1 MKYLEIRDRGTC
13 VIALAFKFESV
24 GNPKAARM
32 LSAAGYGL
40 SSFDQE
46 NYVMLMNIS
55 GGNCEAHTD
64 SMKWSNYRTMT
75 TAHRYIE
82 DNYDDIDN
90 GDLIDV
96 QIILSETDTKK
107 ASQVFYED

>member
-13 VIALAFKFESV
+13 IIALAFKFESA

-40 SSFDQE
+40 SAYEQE

-64 SMKWSNYRTMT
+64 EFKWSNYRTMT
-75 TAHRYIE
+75 TAHQYIIG
-82 DNYDDIDN
+82 NYESLKT

-96 QIILSETDTKK
+96 QYILGETDKPK
-107 ASQVFYED
+107 ASDVFLP